1 MGHSLADE
9 SFSFD
14 LKEVCYFLQSGEM
27 LPVMRV
33 HPTNQQIY
41 EANEDTAFFFSQYHL
56 KAHQSHG
63 QGRH

>member
-1 MGHSLADE
+1 MGHSLGDE

-14 LKEVCYFLQSGEM
+14 LKEVYYFWQSEEI

-33 HPTNQQIY
+33 HSTNQQIY
-41 EANEDTAFFFSQYHL
+41 KANEDTAFFFSYHL

-63 QGRH
+63 QGMD

>member
-1 MGHSLADE
+1 MGHILGDE

-14 LKEVCYFLQSGEM
+14 LKEVCYFLQSEEI

-33 HPTNQQIY
+33 HLTNQQIY
-41 EANEDTAFFFSQYHL
+41 KANEDTAFFFSCNL

-63 QGRH
+63 QGMD